1 MGLLENVVERA
12 GDGPG
17 SAGLTGFAPEP
28 KSRKGKIISLI
39 TLCISLEMPIP
50 EEFVRLWNE
59 EVTDKKTVRRPEV

>member
-1 MGLLENVVERA
+1 MCLLEKVVGNA
-12 GDGPG
+12 SDSSGFT
-17 SAGLTGFAPEP
+17 GLTGFTPEP
-28 KSRKGKIISLI
+28 KSRKSKIISLI